1 MPTALEQISRLQERA
16 VKVSK
21 AMKKASFS
29 PDAHKV
35 VNRTFGIT
43 EAAAMVGRTR
53 QTIDEAIKEGR
64 ITDVPEKN
72 AQGRRQGFTLGQINK
87 MRGIFDTRPARRPDE
102 DPVIL
107 SFQSFKGGVA
117 KTTTACHF
125 AEYLAM
131 QGYKVLLV
139 DCDSQASATHA
150 FGYFPDLDLTGDD
163 TLLPYFRGE
172 RKDLNYAVRSTYWD
186 GLDLIPSNLSLYNA
200 EYELATAGG
209 PEILTKLSEGIKTV
223 EDLYDVIILD
233 PPPAL
238 GMISLNVMY
247 SINSLVIPMP
257 PSQFDFASTVSFLTM
272 LKQTMETIQRHVG
285 NLQYNFVRILNTRF
299 DENKSA
305 QSSLSDLI
313 SDVFGQYVLKSRMKE
328 SAEIQNAG
336 NMQRT
341 VYELDK
347 PATSAKTHKRCVSSM
362 DAVFKEIEVEVRK
375 CWRSH
380 HADLRDEGLM

>member
-1 MPTALEQISRLQERA
+1 MPTALEQIENLQARA

-29 PDAHKV
+29 PDEVKT

-53 QTIDEAIKEGR
+53 QTIDLAIKEGH
-64 ITDVPEKN
+64 IKDVPQKN
-72 AQGRRQGFTLGQINK
+72 DAGRRMGFILGQINK
-87 MRGIFDTRPARRPDE
+87 MRDYFGTRPRRQPDE

-139 DCDSQASATHA
+139 DCDSQASATHT
-150 FGYFPDLDLTGDD
+150 FGYFPDLDLTGED

-172 RKDLNYAVRSTYWD
+172 AKDLGYAVRPTYWD

-200 EYELATAGG
+200 EYELAHEAG
-209 PEILTKLSEGIKTV
+209 PDILTRLRDGIQTV

-247 SINSLVIPMP
+247 AINALVIPMP
-257 PSQFDFASTVSFLTM
+257 PSQYDFASTVSFLTM
-272 LKQTMETIQRHVG
+272 LSETMETIKKHIGDV
-285 NLQYNFVRILNTRF
+285 QYNFVRILNTRY
-299 DENKSA
+299 DDNKSA
-305 QSSLSDLI
+305 QASLADLI
-313 SDVFGQYVLKSRMKE
+313 SDVFGQYVTKSRMKE

-341 VYELDK
+341 VYELER

-362 DAVFKEIEVEVRK
+362 DAVFKEIETEIRK